1 MIPYI
6 SEMSA
11 SKINKNRKGKNC
23 SCLDVGMSKKLQVKG
38 PARQVPGSGNG
49 EGDWLWKK
57 GTHCQGI
64 VQQGKGDTVCT
75 GGGCR

>member
-11 SKINKNRKGKNC
+11 SKINKNRKGKNR
-23 SCLDVGMSKKLQVKG
+23 SCLDAGMSKKLQVKG

-49 EGDWLWKK
+49 EGLALEK
-57 GTHCQGI
+57 GDLHCQGI